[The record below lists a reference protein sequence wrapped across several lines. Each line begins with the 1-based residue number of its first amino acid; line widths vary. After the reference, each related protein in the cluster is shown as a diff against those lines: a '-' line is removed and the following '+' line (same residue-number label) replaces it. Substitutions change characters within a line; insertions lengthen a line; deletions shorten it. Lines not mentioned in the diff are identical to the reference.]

1 MKQFEISKIK
11 TKLSFKT
18 QDSTLPYISKIID
31 YGYDIDFDVFLETKG
46 CNLQRP
52 LCWNLNQKQELIFSI
67 LKGIEIPQLSILL
80 REYED
85 GKKTLK
91 VIDGKQ
97 RLNAII
103 SFYKNEFPILFNGEE
118 YYFSELG
125 SSQSLIRLLMLKV
138 KMAYDYFD
146 DKLPDEELIKW
157 FNLINFSGTEQD
169 KKHIDFLNSLI

>member
-11 TKLSFKT
+11 PKLSFKT

-31 YGYDIDFDVFLETKG
+31 YGYDIDFDVFLESKG

-52 LCWNLNQKQELIFSI
+52 LCWTLNQKRELIFSV
-67 LKGIEIPQLSILL
+67 LKGIEIPTLSILL
-80 REYED
+80 REEED
-85 GKKTLK
+85 GKRIFM

-97 RLNAII
+97 RLNAIT
-103 SFYKNEFPILFNGEE
+103 SYYNNEFPIKLDGED
-118 YYFSELG
+118 YYFNDLG
-125 SSQSLIRLLMLKV
+125 SSQSLISILMLKV

-146 DKLPDEELIKW
+146 DKIPDEELIKW